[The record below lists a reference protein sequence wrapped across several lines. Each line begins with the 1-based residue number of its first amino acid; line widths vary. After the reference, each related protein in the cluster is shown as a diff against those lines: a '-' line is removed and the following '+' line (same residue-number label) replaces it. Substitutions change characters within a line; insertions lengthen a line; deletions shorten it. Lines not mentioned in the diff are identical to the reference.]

1 MLWACFWGSSRHFDI
16 FLVARCKMFEICL
29 EKVPNSLFTELST
42 EAQRCSDLSKKNRK
56 RKTLNLVE
64 KILQKS
70 VDNRFFKSG
79 NLSHLW
85 TNTLSKAYDKWS
97 D

>member
-29 EKVPNSLFTELST
+29 EKVPNSLFTELLT

-56 RKTLNLVE
+56 K
-64 KILQKS
+64 
-70 VDNRFFKSG
+70 D
-79 NLSHLW
+79 
-85 TNTLSKAYDKWS
+85 SKPGGKKYYKRALTTDFLKVGICHICGQIH
-97 D
+97 